1 MSWEWVTPLTA
12 GYGAVTATYAAI
24 MSTLG
29 RRDAKWRRAAK
40 QLPEVR
46 AALVSLRDAV
56 AEVEQKSRSLSSLR
70 DNSLRAHLEVVQEL
84 QPRLSDKKLA
94 ISLTNIDHSY
104 SALLALESGSSDH
117 KKQEKVRAAA
127 AVLRE
132 ALDRVSQIE
141 RKSLP

>member
-1 MSWEWVTPLTA
+1 MSWEWVTPVAA

-46 AALVSLRDAV
+46 VAIVSLRDAV
-56 AEVEQKSRSLSSLR
+56 AEVEQKSRSLGSLR
-70 DNSLRAHLEVVQEL
+70 DNNLRAHLEVVQEL

-94 ISLTNIDHSY
+94 ILLTDIDHSY
-104 SALLALESGSSDH
+104 SALLALEADSADH
-117 KKQEKVRAAA
+117 KKLDKVRAAA
-127 AVLRE
+127 ANLRG
-132 ALDRVSQIE
+132 AINRVSVIE
-141 RKSLP
+141 RKALP